1 MIKEYTQKNYIARIS
16 YLLDHLRL
24 IFGKILLFLNHK
36 FNAANLFANFT
47 SYLTDISPN
56 GGRNFANA
64 AVKYLFANSIL
75 LNIQLK
81 KYQHISQKSP
91 LNKVLIISD
100 LNIGDA
106 VNIQTAALFL
116 KNIGANH
123 IDYAINKTA
132 YPLIKHNPNI
142 KNVFAIFSRAN
153 FVSADEI
160 NYLNNT
166 INQNNYDLILNFC
179 PFLNKQSIKGKNF
192 INYIGLSVYV
202 ANTYFNQNTIAHITY
217 TIYNYLNKIFN
228 TNIAFQKNY
237 LYLSSYSVQEAKK
250 IHDKIPKN
258 HKTIFFNI
266 DATSI
271 YTLVP
276 IELQLRILEQLSNLK
291 NVSIIL
297 GASFSQK
304 NLQEEIYN
312 LLKNKEHIILLNK
325 TLPIDT
331 FAALIDF
338 CECFVSSDTGGL
350 HIASS
355 YKLDESYS
363 PLRNKTAIFS
373 IFGATPARIY
383 AYDSQKNDF
392 LKSSQNT
399 LSKVYISNSPCK
411 NITCINKAAK
421 KCKNVRCFNGINY
434 EDIISDIKTY
444 LGLDA

>member
-1 MIKEYTQKNYIARIS
+1 M
-16 YLLDHLRL
+16 
-24 IFGKILLFLNHK
+24 
-36 FNAANLFANFT
+36 
-47 SYLTDISPN
+47 
-56 GGRNFANA
+56 
-64 AVKYLFANSIL
+64 
-75 LNIQLK
+75 
-81 KYQHISQKSP
+81 
-91 LNKVLIISD
+91 
-100 LNIGDA
+100 
-106 VNIQTAALFL
+106 
-116 KNIGANH
+116 
-123 IDYAINKTA
+123 
-132 YPLIKHNPNI
+132 
-142 KNVFAIFSRAN
+142 
-153 FVSADEI
+153 
-160 NYLNNT
+160 
-166 INQNNYDLILNFC
+166 
-179 PFLNKQSIKGKNF
+179 
-192 INYIGLSVYV
+192 GLSIYV
-202 ANTYFNQNTIAHITY
+202 ANNYFNKNAVAHVTY
-217 TIYNYLNKIFN
+217 AIHTYLNKIFN
-228 TNIAFQKNY
+228 ANLAFQKNY

-276 IELQLRILEQLSNLK
+276 IELQLRILEQLSSLK

-304 NLQEEIYN
+304 NLQEKIYN

-325 TLPIDT
+325 TLPIDV

-392 LKSSQNT
+392 LKSSQNA
-399 LSKVYISNSPCK
+399 LSKAYISNSPCK

-421 KCKNVRCFNGINY
+421 KCKNVRCFYGINY
-434 EDIISDIKTY
+434 EDIVSDIKTY

>member
-1 MIKEYTQKNYIARIS
+1 MIKEYTLKNYIARIS
-16 YLLDHLRL
+16 YLLEHLRL

-56 GGRNFANA
+56 VGRIFANET
-64 AVKYLFANSIL
+64 VKYLFANSLL
-75 LNIQLK
+75 LNLQLK
-81 KYQHISQKSP
+81 KCQHISQKTP

-142 KNVFAIFSRAN
+142 SNVFAIFNRPN
-153 FVSADEI
+153 FVSTDEI

-166 INQNNYDLILNFC
+166 IKQNNYDLILNFC
-179 PFLNKQSIKGKNF
+179 PFLNKQSINAKNF
-192 INYIGLSVYV
+192 INYMGLSVYV
-202 ANTYFNQNTIAHITY
+202 ANTYFNQNTMSHITY
-217 TIYNYLNKIFN
+217 TIHHYLNKIFN
-228 TNIAFQKNY
+228 TNLVFEKNY
-237 LYLSSYSVQEAKK
+237 LYLSSYSIQEAKK

-276 IELQLRILEQLSNLK
+276 IELQLRILEQLSNSK

-304 NLQEEIYN
+304 NLQEKIYN
-312 LLKNKEHIILLNK
+312 LLQNKQHIILLNK

-331 FAALIDF
+331 FASLIDF
-338 CECFVSSDTGGL
+338 CDCFVSSDTGGL
-350 HIASS
+350 HVASC
-355 YKLDESYS
+355 YKFDESGN

-392 LKSSQNT
+392 LESSQYA
-399 LSKVYISNSPCK
+399 LSKAYISNSPCK

-421 KCKNVRCFNGINY
+421 KCKNVRCFYGINY
-434 EDIISDIKTY
+434 EDIVSDIKTY
-444 LGLDA
+444 LGLNA